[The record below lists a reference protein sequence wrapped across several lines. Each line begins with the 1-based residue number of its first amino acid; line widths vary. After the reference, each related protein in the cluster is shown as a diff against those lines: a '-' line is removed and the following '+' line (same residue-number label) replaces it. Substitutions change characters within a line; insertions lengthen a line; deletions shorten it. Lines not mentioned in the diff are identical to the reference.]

1 MSRWAESRPRRVELD
16 PVQRRRVEETRAQR
30 PRPWWPRWLG
40 LALLGCAVRAAIV
53 GDYPLP
59 RGKEASA
66 SSAVAP
72 LHLRPELLQ
81 PLGEVD
87 RSVPTFAWRWQ
98 PPAAATPRPTF
109 DLILLDDQ
117 LCELRRL
124 TGLGEPR
131 CRPDDLAA
139 VFAQGRFF
147 YWCVEVCYLGE
158 RLRSPLGAF
167 GFSR

>member
-1 MSRWAESRPRRVELD
+1 MSRWAGSRPWRVELD
-16 PVQRRRVEETRAQR
+16 PSQRRRVAQTRAQR
-30 PRPWWPRWLG
+30 PQPWWPRLLG

-59 RGKEASA
+59 RGEEASA

-72 LHLRPELLQ
+72 LYLRPQLLQ

-87 RSVPTFAWRWQ
+87 SPVPTFTWRWQ
-98 PPAAATPRPTF
+98 SPVGASATPSF
-109 DLILLDDQ
+109 DLILFDEQ
-117 LCELRRL
+117 LCEVQRL
-124 TGLGEPR
+124 TGIAESS

-139 VFAQGRFF
+139 QLAKGHFF
-147 YWCVEVCYLGE
+147 YWCVEVCSAGE